1 MYNCIYLSKRY
12 FIRRF
17 YHLKLKRKQRA
28 FSRFLSFFV
37 VAEQP
42 RKQRMFD
49 DVKMK
54 KKEKKKILNIY
65 RILLYF
71 TRARVRIVEKLA
83 EKVEKNR

>member
-42 RKQRMFD
+42 RKQRLFD

-54 KKEKKKILNIY
+54 KKEKKKNLKYLSN
-65 RILLYF
+65 LVNTLHV
-71 TRARVRIVEKLA
+71 RVYV
-83 EKVEKNR
+83 